1 MKNLSNY
8 PAGQEDID
16 DLPDEDEPEIAGEP
30 DWDDRDD

>member
-1 MKNLSNY
+1 MYESNF

-16 DLPDEDEPEIAGEP
+16 DLPSEEEDEIIEP